1 MTYSLAWYL
10 SRLNKVRNRRNPRQ
24 TVERR
29 KIIREMAEDCVKQS
43 GEGVDETYLRL
54 LEIFE

>member
-43 GEGVDETYLRL
+43 GEDLDETYLRL